1 MSDKKKPCLLSSLI
15 THHSS
20 LPLQSQAQAVNLLH
34 VEGLAL
40 GVRGAARAHAARD
53 ARAVEG
59 QLAGR
64 PVELLAR
71 APARKAALAERAPGR
86 RRAPAHG
93 AQAHVLLAGA
103 QP

>member
-1 MSDKKKPCLLSSLI
+1 ECRVRSDEPRGPAFNSSLR
-15 THHSS
+15 TPHSS
-20 LPLQSQAQAVNLLH
+20 LPFELQAQAVNLLH

-40 GVRGAARAHAARD
+40 RVRSAARAHAARD

-71 APARKAALAERAPGR
+71 APARNPALAERAPGR

-93 AQAHVLLAGA
+93 AQAQVL
-103 QP
+103 